1 MSELTLR
8 GKFNKDNFANE
19 INIKE
24 KIKSQKDI
32 FNRKLTFKRIEI
44 DHTFP
49 KYITEN
55 KEKLKEWII

>member
-1 MSELTLR
+1 M
-8 GKFNKDNFANE
+8 NE

-49 KYITEN
+49 KYIMEN